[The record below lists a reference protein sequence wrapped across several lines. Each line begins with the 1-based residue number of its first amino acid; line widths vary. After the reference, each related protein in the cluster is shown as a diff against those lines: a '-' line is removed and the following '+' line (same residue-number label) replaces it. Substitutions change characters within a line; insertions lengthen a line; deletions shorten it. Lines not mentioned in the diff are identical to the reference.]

1 MRSRFG
7 RRLRLS
13 TAAQF
18 DSVFKRGARQS
29 GRLFLI
35 VYAPNGVRRH
45 RLGLAVSRKVG
56 GAVARNRAR
65 RLLRESFRRAQRPAR
80 NGYDLVV
87 VAHQPIVACGQ
98 AEVDREFRQRL
109 ERIEA
114 AAGPSGAPAAAGA

>member
-1 MRSRFG
+1 MRSHFG

-18 DSVFKRGARQS
+18 DSVFKRGARLA

-35 VYAPNGVRRH
+35 VYAPNRVQRH
-45 RLGLAVSRKVG
+45 RLGLAVGRKVG

-65 RLLRESFRRAQRPAR
+65 RLLRESFRRAERPAR

-87 VAHQPIVACGQ
+87 VAHQGIVASGQ
-98 AEVDREFRQRL
+98 AEVDREFRERL
-109 ERIEA
+109 KRIEA
-114 AAGPSGAPAAAGA
+114 ASGSSGAPAAAGA